1 MDGEGTGEGKRRGWF
16 WRKLTYLP
24 CPTLWNLLHLAGTDG
39 DFSWGTGLHSMMMQG
54 LGMLCVIVTLA
65 AFTSVL
71 VVIRSLLE
79 YELRVPI

>member
-1 MDGEGTGEGKRRGWF
+1 
-16 WRKLTYLP
+16 
-24 CPTLWNLLHLAGTDG
+24 
-39 DFSWGTGLHSMMMQG
+39 MMQG
-54 LGMLCVIVTLA
+54 LGVLCVIVTLA